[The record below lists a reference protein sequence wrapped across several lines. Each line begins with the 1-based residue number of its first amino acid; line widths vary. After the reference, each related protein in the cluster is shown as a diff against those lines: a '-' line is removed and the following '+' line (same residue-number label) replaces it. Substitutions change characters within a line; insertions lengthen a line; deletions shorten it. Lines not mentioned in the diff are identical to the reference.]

1 MRSSLTL
8 SLCFFDA
15 FRAAN
20 FLVWTLSEI
29 KLEIVLEVAL
39 VPLLAVWLSLTQILI
54 SLVVFVVGFS
64 IHSSV

>member
-1 MRSSLTL
+1 MPPVTL
-8 SLCFFDA
+8 SLCFCDA

-29 KLEIVLEVAL
+29 KLELVLEVAL